1 MALSV
6 SVSVIC
12 DISLFLAMTKGEKTY
27 GYSVYV
33 YSLIFFVDICLMQGK
48 TSEHIH
54 ICYTCS
60 LQGEFLCAQLVIIKK
75 GENIVTYIL
84 MRKDFDDNKYDAG
97 TLELNLKS

>member
-1 MALSV
+1 MFSIVIDTFCYAIFGCASILWLSL
-6 SVSVIC
+6 SLCVSVIC
-12 DISLFLAMTKGEKTY
+12 DIYLFLAMTKGEKTY

-60 LQGEFLCAQLVIIKK
+60 LQGEFLCAQLVTSKR
-75 GENIVTYIL
+75 GRML
-84 MRKDFDDNKYDAG
+84 
-97 TLELNLKS
+97 